1 MASAPSVTE
10 SSKSLAVIQVS
21 LQDRPDSLHLEGHM
35 GSGSPPFHFMK
46 HSSSLKE
53 EELLPQKNCGYRTSA
68 VSMEGIER
76 LKKPS

>member
-1 MASAPSVTE
+1 
-10 SSKSLAVIQVS
+10 
-21 LQDRPDSLHLEGHM
+21 M